1 MVRKHVPPLLALFLI
16 LSAVP
21 SQGAS
26 DVTPGTVGHATAE
39 QAAGGQ
45 KIQALSLPYE
55 NDCEEP
61 NPSWVPFLNYWRLK
75 PEQWYWDTS
84 GGNPGGCIRHEA
96 SIGVEKP
103 KRGAHD
109 AAILLRGGEDWS
121 DYVFKADAFARRG
134 HFGLWVRADMRDE
147 GDGNGRWVQGY
158 YFVVIP
164 RGPKWRLWRAR
175 QDGLVVENDAE
186 EPIKPEKNHFSNPAL
201 LAEGPA
207 PESVEYGK
215 WLTLRMEVRGNRI
228 TASVNG
234 QEVVSV
240 ENDLYPKGSVGF
252 TTYKGED
259 VRFDNIRVTPL
270 EIQAK
275 TRVPE

>member
-1 MVRKHVPPLLALFLI
+1 VPAQVVAAGTPETVTEA
-16 LSAVP
+16 
-21 SQGAS
+21 
-26 DVTPGTVGHATAE
+26 TPG
-39 QAAGGQ
+39 QAVDDRRIEAR
-45 KIQALSLPYE
+45 ALPYKSA
-55 NDCEEP
+55 CEKP
-61 NPSWVPFLNYWRLK
+61 DSSWVPFLNYWRLK

-84 GGNPGGCIRHEA
+84 AGNPGGCLRHEA
-96 SIGVEKP
+96 SLGVEKP

-121 DYVFKADAFARRG
+121 DYVFEADAFAARG

-175 QDGLVVENDAE
+175 QDGLATENE
-186 EPIKPEKNHFSNPAL
+186 SGEPAKPEKNHFSNPAL

-215 WLTLRMEVRGNRI
+215 WLALRMEVRGTRI
-228 TASVNG
+228 TASVDG

-240 ENDLYPKGSVGF
+240 ENDLYPAGSVGF

-270 EIQAK
+270 ETASD
-275 TRVPE
+275 TEAPE